1 MKCESFRDLAQN
13 CIAKGHYESGLHSTG
28 VACNR

>member
-13 CIAKGHYESGLHSTG
+13 CIAKGHYTSGLHSEG